1 MNIYLKPK
9 IFRALKLSTLC
20 LILGVEAGF
29 ATESYSQ
36 KTTFTISVQD
46 QSVKEVFDYIE
57 QHSEFII
64 FYLDE
69 TIDVNRK
76 VSVNLKDQRVES
88 ILEQLFKNTDV
99 MYTIN
104 DRQILLSKRKEVT
117 EVAPVVAVVQ
127 QKKNTVTGVVL
138 DPTGMPVIGANIMV
152 KGTTSGTIT
161 DMDGK
166 FSLDVDKD
174 ATLVVSYIGFASQE
188 IKVGN
193 QTKLSISLKE
203 DSEAL
208 DELVV
213 VGFGTQKKASVV
225 GSVQTVKP
233 KELKVPSSSLSNSF
247 AGRIAGVVAVQ
258 RSGEPGA
265 DGANFWIRGVSTFAG
280 PTSPLIFI
288 DGVEASTGDLN
299 ALSPEVIENFSVLKD
314 ATATALYGA
323 RGANGVMLV
332 TTRNGRENERATIN
346 VRVQNSFTSPTET
359 IELADGV
366 DYMNVYNYALLNRTP
381 EATPRFSQEKIEG
394 TMKGLN
400 PYVYPNVDWQN
411 YLFKN
416 MSTTQSA
423 NLNVSGGMKKVT
435 YFLSAS
441 LNNDNGMF
449 KNDPL
454 NKFDNNINQF
464 RVSFQGNIGA
474 QLTETTKV
482 SLRINSQILSYSGTA
497 AGTGAIYSSIFYA
510 PPVLFTPTIPAQNGE
525 DHILFGNMDGGP
537 TPVEGANIYQNP
549 YAKMV
554 SGYSDRDESTVT
566 TSFEID
572 QDLKFITPGLRI
584 KGLISY
590 KNWSTTTV
598 TRSFTPYYYT
608 VDSYTQNANG
618 GFDYTYRSLTKGT
631 TALGT
636 STGNGGDRY
645 LNIQAS
651 LDYAR
656 TFNDVH
662 DVGAMIVYLQR
673 DYNTNAPGDYYSAL
687 STRNQGFAGRL
698 TYGYDNRYLME
709 ANFGYNGSE
718 NFQDGHRFGFFPSVA
733 LGYNISN
740 EKYFKPLTSV
750 ISNLKV
756 RGSIGLVGNSFT
768 DPRFPYLTFV
778 NLTGKGYTF
787 GNNWQ
792 TSMNGALITKYGADG
807 AKWEKG
813 IKTDVGFDLNL
824 FNSLNITADYFQ
836 EKRSDIFM
844 QRRMIPAET
853 GVTGDLNPYANL
865 GKVKNRG
872 VDFSIDYNKSINKDL
887 TVGVKANFTYAT
899 NQLLE
904 RDEPIYPENEK
915 YRSEIGKPLNCYTGL
930 VAIGYFKDEEDIAN
944 SPEQTFSSYTVGDIK
959 YADLNGDNKI
969 DGSDQQIIGK
979 PTVPEIVYGFG
990 GSVQYK
996 NWDFSVFF
1004 QGVANTS
1011 LMMSDIHP
1019 FNSDQSSLFKFIAED
1034 HWTPENPD
1042 AAYPRLITNINSHNN
1057 FQSSTFWLRNGA
1069 FLRLKS
1075 AEIGYTYKWMRL
1087 FISGENLLTF
1097 SPFDHWDPELGG
1109 GNGLKY
1115 PNLRVGTIGLQMNF

>member
-99 MYTIN
+99 TYTIN

-127 QKKNTVTGVVL
+127 QKKNTVTGIVL

-174 ATLVVSYIGFASQE
+174 ATLVISYIGFASQE

-213 VGFGTQKKASVV
+213 VGYGTQKKASVV

-346 VRVQNSFTSPTET
+346 VRVQNSFTAPTQVV
-359 IELADGV
+359 ELADGV
-366 DYMNVYNYALLNRTP
+366 DYMNAYNFALLTRTP
-381 EATPRFSQEKIEG
+381 DATPRFSQEKIEG
-394 TMKGLN
+394 TKKGLN
-400 PYVYPNVDWQN
+400 PYVFPNVDWYD
-411 YLFKN
+411 YLFRDFT
-416 MSTTQSA
+416 TTQSA

-441 LNNDNGMF
+441 LNNDNGML
-449 KNDPL
+449 KSDPL

-474 QLTETTKV
+474 QLTNTTKV
-482 SLRINSQILSYSGTA
+482 TLRINSQILNY
-497 AGTGAIYSSIFYA
+497 AGTSIGTSELYNSIFWA
-510 PPVLFTPTIPAQNGE
+510 PPTLFMPFIPARNGE
-525 DHILFGNMDGGP
+525 DHTLFGNVEGGP
-537 TPVEGANIYQNP
+537 MSIGGVNGYNNP
-549 YAKMV
+549 YARMV
-554 SGYSDRDESTVT
+554 SGYSDRDESTVI
-566 TSFEID
+566 TSFDID

-584 KGLISY
+584 KGQISY
-590 KNWSTTTV
+590 KNWSTTNV
-598 TRSFTPYYYT
+598 VRSFTPYYYT
-608 VDSYTQNANG
+608 VDSYEQNENG
-618 GFDYTYRSLTKGT
+618 DYDYTYRALTKGQ
-631 TALGT
+631 TALST
-636 STGNGGDRY
+636 STSNGGDRY

-656 TFNDVH
+656 TFNEVH

-673 DYNTNAPGDYYSAL
+673 EYNINNPGDYYATL
-687 STRNQGFAGRL
+687 STRNQGFAGRV
-698 TYGYDNRYLME
+698 TYGYDNRYLVE

-740 EKYFKPLTSV
+740 EKFFKPLTDV
-750 ISNLKV
+750 VTNLKI
-756 RGSIGLVGNSFT
+756 RGSLGLVGNSFT

-778 NLTGKGYTF
+778 NLSGKGYTF
-787 GNNWQ
+787 GSNWQ
-792 TSMNGALITKYGADG
+792 TSMSGALITKYGADG

-813 IKTDVGFDLNL
+813 VKTNVGFDLNL

-853 GVTGDLNPYANL
+853 GITGGLSPYANL

-872 VDFSIDYNKSINKDL
+872 VDFSIDYSKSINKDL
-887 TVGVKANFTYAT
+887 TVSAKANFTYAA
-899 NQLLE
+899 NKLLE
-904 RDEPIYPENEK
+904 RDEPIYPDNEK
-915 YRSEIGKPLNCYTGL
+915 YRTEIGKPLNCYTGL

-944 SPEQTFSSYTVGDIK
+944 SPEQTFSSYSVGDIK

-969 DGSDQQIIGK
+969 DGNDRKIIGK

-990 GSVQYK
+990 GSIQYK

-1011 LMMSDIHP
+1011 IMMENIHP
-1019 FNSDQSSLFKFIAED
+1019 FDSNQSTLFQFVAD
-1034 HWTPENPD
+1034 DYWTPENPN
-1042 AAYPRLITNINSHNN
+1042 ASYPRMMVNTSTHNN
-1057 FQSSTFWLRNGA
+1057 YQTSTFWLKNGA

-1075 AEIGYTYKWMRL
+1075 AEIGYSYKWMRL

-1097 SPFDHWDPELGG
+1097 SPFNYWDPELGS
-1109 GNGLKY
+1109 GNGMKY